1 MRYIAS
7 LVILFEVLFG
17 QLERTSMTIYK
28 DGLALIEHGL
38 SWNLEEGSN
47 TITWDSLSQGFIE
60 GSSFLNLQ
68 NARILTQK
76 LNKNTFHF
84 QNHLKEK
91 IGQNIEIKLINER
104 EISGILLEFDKS
116 NLSIQRRGNIIVFNL
131 ERIDYI
137 STFEEERSRIY
148 KPSLSWS
155 IIPNDNVVGPIEGNL
170 IYLSRGFKW
179 NSIYKLIINR
189 MQDSAELII
198 EANILNRSNLNFIDV
213 NLKLIEGSLNNK
225 NNLSRSKGIAKYSQ
239 TRDPVFQQNQFGDYH
254 IYNLN
259 QKINLMQN
267 ESLFARLYPSKNI
280 SFMKTYLFE
289 NGERNQ
295 KEEPLLVEYKIPNT
309 EENNLGI
316 PLPQGSI
323 KLYQFANNKD
333 IEFIGEDYI
342 EQVTKGGAATIISGR
357 AFDVIGKRTILNF
370 DRQQKSEEASIMIE
384 INNTLNR
391 QINVRLIEHIRGDW
405 VIRNASANYQK
416 KDASTIHFSIS
427 IPANRSKTI
436 TYTYRKEL

>member
-116 NLSIQRRGNIIVFNL
+116 NLSIQRRGSIIVFNL

-170 IYLSRGFKW
+170 IY
-179 NSIYKLIINR
+179 
-189 MQDSAELII
+189 
-198 EANILNRSNLNFIDV
+198 
-213 NLKLIEGSLNNK
+213 
-225 NNLSRSKGIAKYSQ
+225 
-239 TRDPVFQQNQFGDYH
+239 
-254 IYNLN
+254 
-259 QKINLMQN
+259 
-267 ESLFARLYPSKNI
+267 
-280 SFMKTYLFE
+280 
-289 NGERNQ
+289 
-295 KEEPLLVEYKIPNT
+295 
-309 EENNLGI
+309 
-316 PLPQGSI
+316 
-323 KLYQFANNKD
+323 
-333 IEFIGEDYI
+333 
-342 EQVTKGGAATIISGR
+342 
-357 AFDVIGKRTILNF
+357 
-370 DRQQKSEEASIMIE
+370 
-384 INNTLNR
+384 
-391 QINVRLIEHIRGDW
+391 
-405 VIRNASANYQK
+405 
-416 KDASTIHFSIS
+416 
-427 IPANRSKTI
+427 
-436 TYTYRKEL
+436 